1 MTQKAKRNLIENF
14 QIWALLLVP
23 VILGFAVFYLIPKID
38 AILLAFRGYDDKGK
52 LTYVGLANFKA
63 FFEYFSESASDPTVR
78 TALSNSLKNYLIGL
92 IGPPICVFI
101 AYYIFKKLPLAKVY
115 QYVVMIPQIISSFV
129 LCLVFFKYVEN
140 ALPSTMKQLGF
151 LNFPNVLNDERYT
164 YGTTLFYSI
173 WSGFATTILL
183 FSSSMNSIDT
193 SVIESARLDGVGFFQ
208 EMFYIVVPLIGGTIS
223 TGFITSIGGIFTASG
238 PLIAFWEYNA
248 PPETI
253 NMGYYFTQQ
262 VMLHQQDQVTYPML
276 AAMGL
281 VFTLIST
288 PLVLLVKKL
297 CDKIVPEV

>member
-1 MTQKAKRNLIENF
+1 MTYITKRKLKQNIQVWSILIF
-14 QIWALLLVP
+14 P
-23 VILGFAVFYLIPKID
+23 VLFGFGFFYLVPKID
-38 AILLAFRGYDDKGK
+38 AILLAFRGYDEFGR
-52 LTYVGLANFKA
+52 LHFVGFENFET
-63 FFEYFSESASDPTVR
+63 FFNFMSKSASDPTIR
-78 TALSNSLKNYLIGL
+78 IAMTNSLKNYLVGL

-101 AYYIFKKLPLAKVY
+101 AYYIFKKLPFGKIY
-115 QYVVMIPQIISSFV
+115 QFIVMIPQIISSFV

-140 ALPSTMKQLGF
+140 ALPETMEQLGF
-151 LNFPNVLNDERYT
+151 ADFPNLLNDARYT

-183 FSSSMNSIDT
+183 YCSSMSSIDL
-193 SVIESARLDGVGFFQ
+193 SVLESARLDGVGFFQ
-208 EMFYIVVPLIGGTIS
+208 ELFYIVIPLIGGTIS
-223 TGFITSIGGIFTASG
+223 TGFITGIGGIFTASG
-238 PLIAFWEYNA
+238 PLLAFWEYSA

-262 VMLHQQDQVTYPML
+262 VMLYKDNQITYPML

-297 CDKIVPEV
+297 FDKIVPEV

>member
-1 MTQKAKRNLIENF
+1 MTQKAKNNLKQNLQVWSILF
-14 QIWALLLVP
+14 VP
-23 VILGFAVFYLIPKID
+23 VVFGFFIFYLIPKID
-38 AILLAFRGYDDKGK
+38 AVLLAFRGYENGR
-52 LTYVGLANFKA
+52 LVYVGLENFKNFFA
-63 FFEYFSESASDPTVR
+63 FFSESATDPTIR

-101 AYYIFKKLPLAKVY
+101 AYYIFKKMPFAKIY
-115 QYVVMIPQIISSFV
+115 QFIVMIPQIISSFV

-140 ALPSTMKQLGF
+140 ALPVLMKNLGF
-151 LNFPNVLNDERYT
+151 VNFPNLLNDPSYT

-173 WSGFATTILL
+173 WSGLATTILL
-183 FSSSMNSIDT
+183 YSSAMSSIDT
-193 SVIESARLDGVGFFQ
+193 SIIESARLDGVGFFQ
-208 EMFYIVVPLIGGTIS
+208 ELFYIVIPLIGGTIS

-248 PPETI
+248 PPETV
-253 NMGYYFTQQ
+253 NLGYYFTQQ
-262 VMLHQQDQVTYPML
+262 VMLHQQDQIIYPML

-297 CDKIVPEV
+297 FDKIVPEV